1 MDIQRS
7 ILIVAL
13 AVVSYLLVLQWNK
26 DYGQPE
32 LPAASASMNTT
43 QGLPDTPSA
52 SGTSSDVPTAQSS
65 AAGSEAADK
74 PVAVSDKLI
83 QVKTDVL
90 DLAIDPRGGDIVQL
104 GLLQYPR
111 RLDRPD
117 VPFPLFDNGRERTYL
132 AQSGLTGADGPD
144 ASSAGRPL
152 FHSAQSSY
160 QLADGQNEL
169 VVDLSFSH
177 DGVNYIKRFTFHR
190 GLKADCSDKE
200 KAQKKIECIN
210 ENAYQVGVSYLID
223 NQSGK
228 TWSGNLFAQLK
239 RDGSADPSST
249 TATGVSTY
257 LGAAVWTPDS
267 PYKKISTKDMD
278 KEQFKESVQG
288 GWVAWLQ
295 HYFVT
300 AWVPTKGEQHQVMT
314 RKDGQGNYIVGFTGP
329 TLSVPAGSK
338 VETDLTL
345 YAGPKLQKHLKELS
359 PGLELTVDYGFLWF
373 IAQPIFW

>member
-152 FHSAQSSY
+152 FRSAQSSY

-228 TWSGNLFAQLK
+228 TWSG
-239 RDGSADPSST
+239 
-249 TATGVSTY
+249 
-257 LGAAVWTPDS
+257 
-267 PYKKISTKDMD
+267 
-278 KEQFKESVQG
+278 
-288 GWVAWLQ
+288 
-295 HYFVT
+295 
-300 AWVPTKGEQHQVMT
+300 
-314 RKDGQGNYIVGFTGP
+314 
-329 TLSVPAGSK
+329 
-338 VETDLTL
+338 
-345 YAGPKLQKHLKELS
+345 
-359 PGLELTVDYGFLWF
+359 
-373 IAQPIFW
+373 

>member
-152 FHSAQSSY
+152 FH
-160 QLADGQNEL
+160 
-169 VVDLSFSH
+169 
-177 DGVNYIKRFTFHR
+177 
-190 GLKADCSDKE
+190 
-200 KAQKKIECIN
+200 
-210 ENAYQVGVSYLID
+210 
-223 NQSGK
+223 
-228 TWSGNLFAQLK
+228 
-239 RDGSADPSST
+239 
-249 TATGVSTY
+249 
-257 LGAAVWTPDS
+257 
-267 PYKKISTKDMD
+267 
-278 KEQFKESVQG
+278 
-288 GWVAWLQ
+288 
-295 HYFVT
+295 
-300 AWVPTKGEQHQVMT
+300 
-314 RKDGQGNYIVGFTGP
+314 
-329 TLSVPAGSK
+329 
-338 VETDLTL
+338 
-345 YAGPKLQKHLKELS
+345 
-359 PGLELTVDYGFLWF
+359 
-373 IAQPIFW
+373 

>member
-190 GLKADCSDKE
+190 GLKADCS
-200 KAQKKIECIN
+200 
-210 ENAYQVGVSYLID
+210 
-223 NQSGK
+223 
-228 TWSGNLFAQLK
+228 
-239 RDGSADPSST
+239 
-249 TATGVSTY
+249 
-257 LGAAVWTPDS
+257 
-267 PYKKISTKDMD
+267 
-278 KEQFKESVQG
+278 
-288 GWVAWLQ
+288 
-295 HYFVT
+295 
-300 AWVPTKGEQHQVMT
+300 T
-314 RKDGQGNYIVGFTGP
+314 RKRLRRRSSASMKT
-329 TLSVPAGSK
+329 
-338 VETDLTL
+338 
-345 YAGPKLQKHLKELS
+345 
-359 PGLELTVDYGFLWF
+359 
-373 IAQPIFW
+373 PIRSASAT

>member
-117 VPFPLFDNGRERTYL
+117 VPFPLFDNGRERTYWRR
-132 AQSGLTGADGPD
+132 A
-144 ASSAGRPL
+144 ASP
-152 FHSAQSSY
+152 
-160 QLADGQNEL
+160 
-169 VVDLSFSH
+169 
-177 DGVNYIKRFTFHR
+177 
-190 GLKADCSDKE
+190 
-200 KAQKKIECIN
+200 
-210 ENAYQVGVSYLID
+210 
-223 NQSGK
+223 
-228 TWSGNLFAQLK
+228 
-239 RDGSADPSST
+239 
-249 TATGVSTY
+249 
-257 LGAAVWTPDS
+257 
-267 PYKKISTKDMD
+267 
-278 KEQFKESVQG
+278 
-288 GWVAWLQ
+288 
-295 HYFVT
+295 
-300 AWVPTKGEQHQVMT
+300 VPTARTPAAPAARCSTV
-314 RKDGQGNYIVGFTGP
+314 RKAATSWP
-329 TLSVPAGSK
+329 TARTNWSW
-338 VETDLTL
+338 T
-345 YAGPKLQKHLKELS
+345 
-359 PGLELTVDYGFLWF
+359 
-373 IAQPIFW
+373 